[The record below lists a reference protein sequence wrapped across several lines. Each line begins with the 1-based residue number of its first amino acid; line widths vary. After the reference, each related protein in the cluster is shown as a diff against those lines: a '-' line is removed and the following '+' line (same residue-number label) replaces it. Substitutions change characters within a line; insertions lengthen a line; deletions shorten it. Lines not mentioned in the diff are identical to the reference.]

1 MLRTAAAGNALK
13 IRLPRAAYGRGR
25 VRIPL
30 GKVLMRQGACVDF
43 WNALNMRPLSP
54 NDDSQTRRTTGRRH
68 REEGVAT
75 RATKFLIRR
84 KTVQLFESVSFE

>member
-1 MLRTAAAGNALK
+1 MAPAGNALK
-13 IRLPRAAYGRGR
+13 IRLLRGAYGGR
-25 VRIPL
+25 CERIPW
-30 GKVLMRQGACVDF
+30 GKGLIRQGACVDF
-43 WNALNMRPLSP
+43 WNALNMPPLSL

-75 RATKFLIRR
+75 RATKFLIRK